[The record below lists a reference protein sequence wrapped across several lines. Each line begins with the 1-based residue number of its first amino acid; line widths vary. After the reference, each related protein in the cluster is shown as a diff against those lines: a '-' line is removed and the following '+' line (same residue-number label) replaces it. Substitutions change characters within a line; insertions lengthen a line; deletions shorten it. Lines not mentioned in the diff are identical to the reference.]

1 MLELVNLNYQIF
13 RYLLFTVLHTLENC
27 LWWHSFLFTRTQAE
41 GDNKPKQTRTRRLST
56 QSNDGTDS
64 KGTQPKSGKYY
75 LKIKSKYSKLKKNCQ
90 KKNYP

>member
-1 MLELVNLNYQIF
+1 MLEINV
-13 RYLLFTVLHTLENC
+13 LFTVLHTLGNLS
-27 LWWHSFLFTRTQAE
+27 LWWHKFLFTRTQTE

-75 LKIKSKYSKLKKNCQ
+75 LKVKSK
-90 KKNYP
+90 